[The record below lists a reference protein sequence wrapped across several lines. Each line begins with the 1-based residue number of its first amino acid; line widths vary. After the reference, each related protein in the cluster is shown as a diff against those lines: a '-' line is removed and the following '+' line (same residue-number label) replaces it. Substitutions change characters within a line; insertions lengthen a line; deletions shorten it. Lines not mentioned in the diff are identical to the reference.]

1 MATTIYQGWIIF
13 VLLLLVLNYLWISFQ
28 IHRKSKALQQAY
40 REMRHYEQQLV
51 QADRLSILGEMSTG
65 IAHEINQPLS
75 AIRMYVEGV
84 KYHLA
89 QLPAEKNTVEIL
101 DKVLQQVDRSADI
114 IRNLMNWAKG
124 KKTPSSECVALKP
137 LLQRVISF
145 MSLQT
150 HQKAQLN
157 LNCPASLKLKI
168 DTTLLEQVLC
178 NCLLN
183 ASQAGAVRSK

>member
-1 MATTIYQGWIIF
+1 MATTISRLDYF

-89 QLPAEKNTVEIL
+89 QLPAEKI
-101 DKVLQQVDRSADI
+101 Q
-114 IRNLMNWAKG
+114 
-124 KKTPSSECVALKP
+124 LK
-137 LLQRVISF
+137 F
-145 MSLQT
+145 
-150 HQKAQLN
+150 
-157 LNCPASLKLKI
+157 
-168 DTTLLEQVLC
+168 
-178 NCLLN
+178 
-183 ASQAGAVRSK
+183 

>member
-1 MATTIYQGWIIF
+1 MQNIGYNNIKVGLFF

-40 REMRHYEQQLV
+40 RETRHYEQQLV

-124 KKTPSSECVALKP
+124 KKK
-137 LLQRVISF
+137 
-145 MSLQT
+145 
-150 HQKAQLN
+150 H
-157 LNCPASLKLKI
+157 
-168 DTTLLEQVLC
+168 QVLSVWHSSPYY
-178 NCLLN
+178 N
-183 ASQAGAVRSK
+183 V